1 MKDPGEGELG
11 NKGIKLNFD
20 VGLEKIEIEIKGTKG
35 REKMTF
41 GNPMKIESDIN
52 EILWVLLY
60 KSIKRSTRLIES

>member
-20 VGLEKIEIEIKGTKG
+20 VGLAKIEIEIKGTKG

-41 GNPMKIESDIN
+41 GNPMKIESYIN
-52 EILWVLLY
+52 EI
-60 KSIKRSTRLIES
+60 S